1 MSPRSNFS
9 IFYFH
14 LCLPFK
20 PFVFF
25 SSPTFLFCYWFPL
38 FPCVWLISP
47 MSLFNFPS
55 VPFRPMSS
63 PPPVLSPWS
72 YHAMLS
78 SHFPSLYLEHQ
89 FVPLFLRAATL
100 LTCFYLCL
108 GEERC
113 VIRWLAT
120 RARSLFSSCLSL
132 SLPQITTKW
141 ATWDFASL
149 FEVLFTL
156 PELKI
161 EIALSATKI
170 WDDTTGHLLQ
180 IASSAMPLSTS
191 IHPSIH
197 PANSSSRVRW
207 LRAGSYLS
215 MHIGRAKSLAFTGL
229 TQTTP
234 SHLPAI

>member
-1 MSPRSNFS
+1 M
-9 IFYFH
+9 
-14 LCLPFK
+14 
-20 PFVFF
+20 
-25 SSPTFLFCYWFPL
+25 
-38 FPCVWLISP
+38 
-47 MSLFNFPS
+47 
-55 VPFRPMSS
+55 
-63 PPPVLSPWS
+63 SPWS

-78 SHFPSLYLEHQ
+78 SHFLSSYLEHQ
-89 FVPLFLRAATL
+89 FVPVFLRAATL

-113 VIRWLAT
+113 VVRWLPT

-197 PANSSSRVRW
+197 PANSLSWAR
-207 LRAGSYLS
+207 LLKAGSYLS
-215 MHIGRAKSLAFTGL
+215 MHFGRAKSLSFTGL